1 VHIEIVNPSDHAG
14 PAAQLLRRAWQPPC
28 LHYTA
33 DYVRWQLRF
42 PGPHPAQ
49 AVAAWEGGEMV
60 GFAGLTPRRIRF
72 GHRPAAAYVLSFV
85 AVYPVCR
92 GRGLAAG
99 LYAALL
105 DAVRGTE
112 VPIIGFALLGS
123 AGQRTLLRAYEAAG
137 LRCRP
142 LGEFQTYGFHSPRL
156 ALPPDVSTEEPAAAD
171 LVSVIEA
178 CVGPRTLWSAPDA
191 RQLDHYRQDLRP
203 RALVLVRGPDR
214 QPAGAGLVVRADMAT
229 AKGVQPAVT
238 VESVFLPWPEAGT
251 LRALLDHAA
260 RRWPSA
266 AGPTPVMAPNLQG
279 LDAALLRS
287 AGVRQV
293 APGFAGY
300 VGVADPTH
308 PLLGAESTNLEI
320 V

>member
-1 VHIEIVNPSDHAG
+1 MI
-14 PAAQLLRRAWQPPC
+14 
-28 LHYTA
+28 
-33 DYVRWQLRF
+33 
-42 PGPHPAQ
+42 
-49 AVAAWEGGEMV
+49 

-72 GHRPAAAYVLSFV
+72 NHRPAAAYVLSFV
-85 AVYPVCR
+85 AVHPVCR

-112 VPIIGFALLGS
+112 LPVIGFALLGS

-137 LRCRP
+137 LHWRP
-142 LGEFQTYGFHSPRL
+142 LGEFPTYGFLSPRV
-156 ALPPDVSTEEPAAAD
+156 APPPDVYTEEPAAAD
-171 LVSVIEA
+171 LMPAIEA
-178 CVGPRTLWSAPDA
+178 CVGPRTVWSAPDA
-191 RQLDHYRQDLRP
+191 RQLDHYRQDPRP
-203 RALVLVRGPDR
+203 RTLVLVRGPDR
-214 QPAGAGLVVRADMAT
+214 QAVGAGLVVRADMAT
-229 AKGVQPAVT
+229 SRGVEPAVT
-238 VESVFLPWPEAGT
+238 VESVFLLRPDAAT
-251 LRALLDHAA
+251 LRALLNHAA

-279 LDAALLRS
+279 LAAALLRS

-300 VGVADPTH
+300 VGAADPSH
-308 PLLGAESTNLEI
+308 PLLEAKGTNLEI